1 MMPTLLTS
9 LHMGTDPSRKNEGC
23 FTAQRE
29 NGRKHYF
36 PRLLAILV
44 VVAALLMLP
53 KVTQL
58 SGIAAT
64 TELKSNSNVNT
75 TAGAQIESCTVN

>member
-1 MMPTLLTS
+1 MLGKEKVETFFLYLL
-9 LHMGTDPSRKNEGC
+9 RIK
-23 FTAQRE
+23 
-29 NGRKHYF
+29 
-36 PRLLAILV
+36 
-44 VVAALLMLP
+44 
-53 KVTQL
+53 L